1 MNGADNMRHNPL
13 HAPGR
18 SMGSVDA
25 LSQGVPPIVLLGE
38 ARQMTGVM
46 SVNWSQNS
54 VGGKLSAGQHRTEVQ
69 ADEAVVV
76 RVRARHK
83 HNMVKWRPWRRCT

>member
-1 MNGADNMRHNPL
+1 
-13 HAPGR
+13 
-18 SMGSVDA
+18 MGSVDA

-54 VGGKLSAGQHRTEVQ
+54 VTVSCLLDSIGRKFKRMKQWL
-69 ADEAVVV
+69 
-76 RVRARHK
+76 
-83 HNMVKWRPWRRCT
+83 

>member
-54 VGGKLSAGQHRTEVQ
+54 VTVSCLLDSIGRKFKRMKQWL
-69 ADEAVVV
+69 
-76 RVRARHK
+76 
-83 HNMVKWRPWRRCT
+83 